1 MKSKNAARTAQAKA
15 LFSVLG
21 KITTR
26 SQFGGYGLLAD
37 GIMFAILA
45 EGELYLRA
53 PGGLEAEFRSLG
65 MENMVYSKRGIPITM
80 RYYWVDDAL
89 WQREQELLAFA
100 SRAIGAVRKTRQ
112 PPNHAFG
119 RLKDLPNIDIAM
131 ERALWRAGI
140 RTVYQLRLIGAQK
153 SYLML
158 QRQQQNLGLK
168 ALLSLA
174 GAIAGYHHAALP
186 GSIRR
191 EMLSWF
197 DSVAARPGVP
207 RAAAIHGHL
216 PRHD

>member
-15 LFSVLG
+15 IFSVLG

-37 GIMFAILA
+37 GIMFAIIA

-53 PGGLEAEFRSLG
+53 PGDLEAEFRALG
-65 MENMVYSKRGIPITM
+65 MENMVYSKRGLPITM

-89 WQREQELLAFA
+89 WQRERELLAFA
-100 SRAIGAVRKTRQ
+100 NRAIGAVRKNLQ
-112 PPNHAFG
+112 PPNHALG
-119 RLKDLPNIDIAM
+119 RLKDLPNIDISM

-140 RTVYQLRLIGAQK
+140 RTVYQLRLIGAQEG
-153 SYLML
+153 YLLL
-158 QRQQQNLGLK
+158 QQQQQNLGLK

-186 GSIRR
+186 ASIRR
-191 EMLSWF
+191 DMLSWF
-197 DSVAARPGVP
+197 DSISARPAVL
-207 RAAAIHGHL
+207 RAAAVRGTL
-216 PRHD
+216 PRHE